1 MHVCIAKITQRA
13 PLPGFGHVP
22 LAMPRDAWLAESQ
35 KRVTPRTMDPSM
47 TIPLIVKSGLNYA

>member
-1 MHVCIAKITQRA
+1 MCGAKIVQRA
-13 PLPGFGHVP
+13 LFLGIGHGP

-35 KRVTPRTMDPSM
+35 KGYPLTHRTMDPSM

>member
-13 PLPGFGHVP
+13 PLRGFGHVP
-22 LAMPRDAWLAESQ
+22 LAMPRDTWLAESQ

-47 TIPLIVKSGLNYA
+47 TIPLIVKSGQNYA